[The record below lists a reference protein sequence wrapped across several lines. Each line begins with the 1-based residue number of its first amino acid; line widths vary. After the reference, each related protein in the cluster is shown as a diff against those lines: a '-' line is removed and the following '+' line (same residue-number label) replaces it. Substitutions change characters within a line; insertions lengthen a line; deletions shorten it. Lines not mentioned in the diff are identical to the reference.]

1 VDLVWKDKPI
11 ETDESMLYSRW
22 MRQDEESLMQQP
34 APDVAPLRPTAGT
47 FHDRRAAAAC
57 RDYYFPQT
65 VAETPRVRFLNL
77 EGAFVEIG
85 ALQEMLLPV
94 CQGIRAGLYGKLA
107 VGVITSDEPVADFVS
122 FLAKEHHVPLFVSN
136 SVEAFSRN
144 ARPVGDLTQAEFETF
159 DMVCGLGGVVTGAGL
174 AEATGLEPAAAGNR
188 LANVEKKGYVF
199 RISRS
204 RRAGDLFMAPCIEP
218 RPAVAGE
225 AGSEPSDSEFS
236 EHYIPAEIRDSV
248 VALAERQGLTPEEV
262 VAQAWSEYFA
272 RHREELREEFERVG
286 KMIRSGDTQ
295 ALVEYTTGDIDERA
309 TRAAGRRKPRKRASR
324 ES

>member
-1 VDLVWKDKPI
+1 
-11 ETDESMLYSRW
+11 
-22 MRQDEESLMQQP
+22 MQQVV
-34 APDVAPLRPTAGT
+34 PDIGPLRPTAGA

-57 RDYYFPQT
+57 RDHYFPQT

-94 CQGIRAGLYGKLA
+94 CQGIRAGIYGKLA
-107 VGVITSDEPVADFVS
+107 IGVITSDESVANFVS
-122 FLAKEHHVPLFVSN
+122 YLAKEYHVPLFVSN
-136 SVEAFSRN
+136 SIEEFSRH
-144 ARPVGDLTQAEFETF
+144 ARPVGDLTQAEVETF
-159 DMVCGLGGVVTGAGL
+159 DVVSSLGGMVTSAGL

-204 RRAGDLFMAPCIEP
+204 RREGDLFMAPNIEP
-218 RPAVAGE
+218 HPAAPPQTAE
-225 AGSEPSDSEFS
+225 APSDSEF
-236 EHYIPAEIRDSV
+236 YIPAEIRDSV
-248 VALAERQGLTPEEV
+248 AALAERQGLTPEEV

-272 RHREELREEFERVG
+272 RHRKELQEEFERVG
-286 KMIRSGDTQ
+286 EMIRSGDADT
-295 ALVEYTTGDIDERA
+295 LVDYATGDIDERA
-309 TRAAGRRKPRKRASR
+309 KRAAERRTSRKGASR